1 MLFSPKSTEAA
12 IVLENLMSCVACLV
26 KPEEIEKIPE
36 TCPTQGVCFQT
47 ILRKDRRSRD
57 AYRVGTEYSAI
68 RYLLN
73 ALHTS
78 TIVVHRSAKTNT
90 SCPSRVFSRKS
101 PMLPCRNAV
110 LIQTS
115 FPFPLHRFNCHPF
128 HSLLALANNSK
139 HHQPQHLSQRI
150 RLELYLNNRYNLLK
164 ISTAKT

>member
-1 MLFSPKSTEAA
+1 
-12 IVLENLMSCVACLV
+12 MSCVACLV

-36 TCPTQGVCFQT
+36 ICPTQGVCFQT
-47 ILRKDRRSRD
+47 TLRKDRRSRD
-57 AYRVGTEYSAI
+57 AYRVGTEYFAT

-101 PMLPCRNAV
+101 PILPCRNAV

-115 FPFPLHRFNCHPF
+115 FPLPLHRFNFHPF
-128 HSLLALANNSK
+128 HSLPTFADDSK
-139 HHQPQHLSQRI
+139 HHQPQQLSQRI
-150 RLELYLNNRYNLLK
+150 RLESHLNNRYNLLK
-164 ISTAKT
+164 SSTAKT